1 MVGAAYAFDPMRD
14 VLPPRRVSGIY
25 AVVLIG
31 FGAAVAQ
38 SFGRFT
44 FGLLLPAI
52 TKDLGISTS
61 LGGTLATIN
70 VGAYLAGTLAVA
82 LATGR
87 YRLLQ
92 VMKVGFVLSVA
103 GLILSAYSPGA
114 VTLGVAQFL
123 SGLGGAFIWI
133 PSPVIAADAMPPER
147 RRFAI
152 GLMGSGIGLGVVIS
166 GQLSGLVR
174 GTFGDESW
182 RLVYGIQASVGIAVA
197 VFVFLYLGH
206 KQEKPRKQ
214 AGVGG
219 LAALRRMRGWI
230 PLTAAYTIF
239 GFMYLLVVAF
249 LSSKLEDDNGWSS
262 GRASLAFTLL
272 GIAMIGGGPAFI
284 SISNHIGVKRALAL
298 AFGLWSTLAV
308 VILPGWLVPSML
320 SAIGLGLL
328 FSAMPSMMTLY
339 VVENTSTEDYGPS
352 FSVATLFF
360 GIAQMASPQVG
371 GIVADRA
378 GSFTPVFLMSAA
390 AGLAG
395 IVAAALLPGAEKSA
409 PSTG

>member
-1 MVGAAYAFDPMRD
+1 MRD
-14 VLPPRRVSGIY
+14 VLPPRRISGIY
-25 AVVLIG
+25 AVLLIG
-31 FGAAVAQ
+31 LGAAVAQ
-38 SFGRFT
+38 SFGRFA

-52 TKDLGISTS
+52 TKDMGISTA

-82 LATGR
+82 VVTSR

-92 VMKVGFVLSVA
+92 VMKIGFLLSCS
-103 GLILSAYSPGA
+103 GLFLTAYSPNAA
-114 VTLGVAQFL
+114 VLGVAQFL

-166 GQLSGLVR
+166 GQLSGFVR

-182 RLVYGIQASVGIAVA
+182 RWVYVIQAVVGIAVA
-197 VFVFLYLGH
+197 LGVFGFLAH
-206 KQEKPRKQ
+206 KQEQPTGK
-214 AGVGG
+214 AGFGG
-219 LAALRRMRGWI
+219 LSALKRMRGWI

-239 GFMYLLVVAF
+239 GFMYLLVIAF

-272 GIAMIGGGPAFI
+272 GIAMIGGGPTFI
-284 SISNHIGVKRALAL
+284 AISNRIGVKSALAL
-298 AFGLWSTLAV
+298 AFGSWSTLTL
-308 VILPGWLVPSML
+308 VILPGWLIPSML

-328 FSAMPSMMTLY
+328 FSAMPSMITLY
-339 VVENTSTEDYGPS
+339 VVENTTADDYGPS
-352 FSVATLFF
+352 FSVATLAF
-360 GIAQMASPQVG
+360 GLTQMASPQVG
-371 GIVADRA
+371 GVVAEVA
-378 GSFTPVFLMSAA
+378 GSFTPVFILSAVV
-390 AGLAG
+390 GLTG
-395 IVAAALLPGAEKSA
+395 LVAAALLPGPLESS
-409 PSTG
+409 P